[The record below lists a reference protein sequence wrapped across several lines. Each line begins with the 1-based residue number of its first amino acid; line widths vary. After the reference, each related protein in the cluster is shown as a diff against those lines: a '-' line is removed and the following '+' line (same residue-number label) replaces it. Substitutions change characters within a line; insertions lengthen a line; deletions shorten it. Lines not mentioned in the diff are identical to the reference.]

1 VYFAGENQSNAHR
14 ENPYNMR
21 AVNQYNHQIELLMC
35 DLSRSGKSAYTTTG
49 TRLNVAATEM
59 GRVYDKL
66 YTSFSGAVNR
76 NSSDDGSRESSYLE
90 KSEVCGLELLSSNY
104 EDDNDNE
111 EHDDLDSIEE
121 EGVYIPP
128 CKCV

>member
-1 VYFAGENQSNAHR
+1 
-14 ENPYNMR
+14 
-21 AVNQYNHQIELLMC
+21 
-35 DLSRSGKSAYTTTG
+35 
-49 TRLNVAATEM
+49 M

-76 NSSDDGSRESSYLE
+76 NSSDDSLRESSYLE

-104 EDDNDNE
+104 DDDNDNE

-121 EGVYIPP
+121 EGVYIPLQSQSNSLLGVP
-128 CKCV
+128 SQILTFPTSQTSNNEDDTVTKQLQAMA